1 VFIFYSVH
9 TSNFKAEVDEI
20 WDVLAQAANLL
31 QFFMQQER
39 LRRFLAN
46 RALQWQV
53 SCFPICNYS
62 FRAWEEQQLNFV
74 GFLNIYA
81 YLKLGWSVPQ
91 TLFSDRSPL
100 RLDLKLNL

>member
-1 VFIFYSVH
+1 
-9 TSNFKAEVDEI
+9 
-20 WDVLAQAANLL
+20 LAQAANLL
-31 QFFMQQER
+31 QFFMQQEL

-46 RALQWQV
+46 RALQLQV

-62 FRAWEEQQLNFV
+62 FRAWGEQQLNFV

-81 YLKLGWSVPQ
+81 HLELGLSVPQ

-100 RLDLKLNL
+100 RLDLRLDL